1 MSDVEAKE
9 GHLQRER
16 REEVIQKCRKA
27 ALARDEYLLRRQ
39 RKEILEKCRRI
50 AIIGAS
56 ADSDSASYVSSE
68 KMLGLGLE
76 VIPIIPTRDTYL
88 GVRCYA
94 RLGDVPGDVDIVQ
107 VHPGERVD
115 LLNAAEEA
123 VRKKVKA
130 FWVEEGHATL
140 EVKEILAEGR
150 VQIVEHESLER
161 EYIKHAPSP
170 APAGVPAKEERR
182 SVRVKERMTKNPVT
196 VEANDS
202 IKDAIDKMKKG
213 HFRHLPVVDEE
224 GKLVGMLSDR
234 DIRLIRPSLAFVS
247 PEDAELQLW
256 STSVRQA
263 AVFDPVTI
271 YPEALLEQ
279 AAELM
284 LRWEVGGLPVVD
296 KGGKPIGIVTYTD
309 LLREFVAG
317 EKEN

>member
-1 MSDVEAKE
+1 MSDVEAKV

-16 REEVIQKCRKA
+16 REEVIQKYRKA
-27 ALARDEYLLRRQ
+27 ALAKEEYLLRRQ

-56 ADSDSASYVSSE
+56 TDPESPSYVSAE
-68 KMLGLGLE
+68 KLLGLGLE
-76 VIPIIPTRDTYL
+76 IIPILRGCREYQGIP
-88 GVRCYA
+88 CYA
-94 RLGDVPGDVDIVQ
+94 DLSGVPGPVDILLVYPR
-107 VHPGERVD
+107 PGVD
-115 LLNAAEEA
+115 LLQAAREA
-123 VRKKVKA
+123 VQHKVKA
-130 FWVEEGHATL
+130 FWVEGEGISPEIK
-140 EVKEILAEGR
+140 EVLADGS
-150 VQIVEHESLER
+150 VQVVEHQSLER
-161 EYIKHAPSP
+161 EYSKHFPFP
-170 APAGVPAKEERR
+170 APLASGPQGKRR
-182 SVRVKERMTKNPVT
+182 FGRVGERMTRNPVT
-196 VEANDS
+196 VTPVEGIREA
-202 IKDAIDKMKKG
+202 IEKMKKG

-224 GKLVGMLSDR
+224 GKLIGMLSDR

-271 YPEALLEQ
+271 YSEALLEQ